1 MTKMGFQIILFC
13 KKWGYKLPNYDK
25 NEVANHLILQ

>member
-1 MTKMGFQIILFC
+1 MGFQIILFC
-13 KKWGYKLPNYDK
+13 NKWGYKLPYYEK